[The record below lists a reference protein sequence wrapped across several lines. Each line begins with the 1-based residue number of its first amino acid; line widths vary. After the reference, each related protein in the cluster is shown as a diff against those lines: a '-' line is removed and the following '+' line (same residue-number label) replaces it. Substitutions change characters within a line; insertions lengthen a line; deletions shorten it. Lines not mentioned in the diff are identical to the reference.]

1 MKSVDSDQVH
11 NTCTSTVQT
20 QIEHAT
26 FPQIYGIVFIE
37 SRNMNSYFSTSNTST
52 SPCNLNT

>member
-1 MKSVDSDQVH
+1 MDSDQVH

-26 FPQIYGIVFIE
+26 FPQIDGIVFIE

-52 SPCNLNT
+52 SPRNLNT